1 MARTKQTSRQYI
13 KAPGAPGI
21 KKKVAVKTVAAK
33 TLKAQ
38 TEVAHRT
45 PTRATAAAG
54 IKPERVETGHVGPA
68 TKSPARR
75 APPAPKGRR
84 PALPVARKKPA
95 PLPPPKPKRR
105 IRRGTVALREIR
117 KYQKTTE
124 LLIRRAPF
132 QRLVR
137 EIANKG
143 APGGQAEFR
152 WRADALEALQEA
164 AEAHMIAMLEDSNL
178 CAIHDKRVTIMP
190 KDMQLAKRLRREDE
204 ASS

>member
-1 MARTKQTSRQYI
+1 MARTKQTSRQYM
-13 KAPGAPGI
+13 KSPPGVGI
-21 KKKVAVKTVAAK
+21 KKKAAK
-33 TLKAQ
+33 VLKAQ
-38 TEVAHRT
+38 TAVGQRT
-45 PTRATAAAG
+45 PTRATAAG
-54 IKPERVETGHVGPA
+54 IKPERVETGRLGPKSPPR
-68 TKSPARR
+68 KSPARR
-75 APPAPKGRR
+75 GPPPLRGRGVT
-84 PALPVARKKPA
+84 LGVARKKPA
-95 PLPPPKPKRR
+95 AVPPPKPKRR
-105 IRRGTVALREIR
+105 VRRGTVALREIR

-164 AEAHMIAMLEDSNL
+164 AEAHLIAMLEDSNL
-178 CAIHDKRVTIMP
+178 CAIHAKRVTIMP

>member
-1 MARTKQTSRQYI
+1 MARTKQTSRQYL
-13 KAPGAPGI
+13 KAPGGPGV
-21 KKKVAVKTVAAK
+21 KKMKMPPKAAK

-38 TEVAHRT
+38 TEVAART
-45 PTRATAAAG
+45 PTRSTVAAG
-54 IKPERVETGHVGPA
+54 VKPERVETGRVGP

-75 APPAPKGRR
+75 APPPPRGRG
-84 PALPVARKKPA
+84 ATLPVARKKPA
-95 PLPPPKPKRR
+95 PVPPPKPKRR
-105 IRRGTVALREIR
+105 VRRGTVALREIR
-117 KYQKTTE
+117 KYQKSTE

-164 AEAHMIAMLEDSNL
+164 AEAHLIAMLEDSNL
-178 CAIHDKRVTIMP
+178 CAIHAKRVTIMP

-204 ASS
+204 PSS